1 MKDGRLRELA
11 QLTISIGNAEYHQII
26 VVVFF
31 WFIALCNAAIMT
43 ITAFF
48 PYWSVRTGLSD

>member
-1 MKDGRLRELA
+1 MKDGRLRELT

-26 VVVFF
+26 VVVFL
-31 WFIALCNAAIMT
+31 FIALCNAAKMA